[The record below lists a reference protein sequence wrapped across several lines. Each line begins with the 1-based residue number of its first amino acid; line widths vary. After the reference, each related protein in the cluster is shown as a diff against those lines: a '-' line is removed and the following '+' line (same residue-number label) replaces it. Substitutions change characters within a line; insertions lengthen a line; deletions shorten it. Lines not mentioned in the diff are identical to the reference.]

1 MRTQPLEAAGE
12 AEVDDEW
19 EACHA
24 LLDDLTPLPSPVRV
38 AARSLQLQE
47 DEVNRQGAAMD
58 SFEKI
63 KVQWGKLESQAH
75 LGPGRQNKE
84 LENLRKN
91 NNWMLDPFGVVHRP
105 ETVNQRRG
113 GQSARTRIGKESRVP
128 ASVCC

>member
-1 MRTQPLEAAGE
+1 VRTQPLEAAGE

-47 DEVNRQGAAMD
+47 DEVKRQGVAMD

-84 LENLRKN
+84 LENMRKN
-91 NNWMLDPFGVVHRP
+91 NNWM
-105 ETVNQRRG
+105 
-113 GQSARTRIGKESRVP
+113 K
-128 ASVCC
+128 